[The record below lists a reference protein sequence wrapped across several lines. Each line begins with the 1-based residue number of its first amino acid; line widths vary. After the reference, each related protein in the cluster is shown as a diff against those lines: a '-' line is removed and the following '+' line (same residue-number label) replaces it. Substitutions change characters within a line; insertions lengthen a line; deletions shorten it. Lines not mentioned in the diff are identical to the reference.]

1 MMEAQRTSHLT
12 SAKSDARS
20 RLREF
25 QERIAQRIAQA
36 RTTAA
41 TAPRLALRVGDM
53 NLLFELAGTGEIV
66 SVPAG
71 ITKVPRTQDW
81 FLGLANVRGQLV
93 GIADLSRFFGG
104 PPTPLDSTSRAVLLS
119 SALGVNTAV
128 LATRVQGMRNLDE
141 LSAAQVEISVQVA
154 PYASGGWR
162 DNAGVQWVEI
172 SLSSL
177 AQSEAFLQ
185 IGV

>member
-1 MMEAQRTSHLT
+1 MEAQRSSNLPG
-12 SAKSDARS
+12 AKTDARS

-36 RTTAA
+36 RATAGV
-41 TAPRLALRVGDM
+41 APRLALRAGDM

-66 SVPAG
+66 SVPTG

-93 GIADLSRFFGG
+93 GIVDLSRFFGG
-104 PPTPLDSTSRAVLLS
+104 PATPLDAASRAVLLS
-119 SALGVNTAV
+119 STLGVNTAV

-141 LSAAQVEISVQVA
+141 LSADQVQISAQAA
-154 PYASGGWR
+154 PYAAGGWR
-162 DNAGVQWVEI
+162 DNAGTQWVEI
-172 SLSSL
+172 LLGSL